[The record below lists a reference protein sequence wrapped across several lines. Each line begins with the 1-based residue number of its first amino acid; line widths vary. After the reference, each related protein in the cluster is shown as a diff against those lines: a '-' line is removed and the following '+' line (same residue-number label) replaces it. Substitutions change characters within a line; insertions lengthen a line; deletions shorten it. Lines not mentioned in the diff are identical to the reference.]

1 MIFLLLKT
9 VRQELLLWH
18 LSIYAILF
26 HRFSHWYEYQ
36 IVDQKLHLS
45 EEFFSW
51 VDSFVP
57 TAYDNQVPV
66 IFDELSHLWVSRIFV
81 PFLFNELLS
90 NFSTT
95 QTSIQ
100 TRGFKGW
107 IGLTL
112 SLLQSNQCLRLN
124 WADVLQ
130 SVCDLFRRNSQ
141 YTEYHFPIHV
151 CLCG

>member
-1 MIFLLLKT
+1 M
-9 VRQELLLWH
+9 
-18 LSIYAILF
+18 
-26 HRFSHWYEYQ
+26 
-36 IVDQKLHLS
+36 VDQKLHLS

-66 IFDELSHLWVSRIFV
+66 IFDELSHLWVSRNLCTLFV
-81 PFLFNELLS
+81 QLAVVELHHYSNEYTNAWFYRLDR
-90 NFSTT
+90 FDFV
-95 QTSIQ
+95 I
-100 TRGFKGW
+100 
-107 IGLTL
+107 
-112 SLLQSNQCLRLN
+112 LQSNQCLRLN

-130 SVCDLFRRNSQ
+130 SVCDLFRSNSQ